1 MAVSR
6 YDNRNSKLN
15 EDDLYLDS
23 FEERN
28 LDFIQHYTTPEFKED
43 NSYNLTELQIVEH
56 VWKQGDKLYNLAAR
70 YYNEPSYWWVICKFN
85 KKPTESHFLIGQTI
99 YIPLN
104 LQKALV
110 QMGM

>member
-15 EDDLYLDS
+15 EDELYLDS

-43 NSYNLTELQIVEH
+43 KSYRIADSRTCVET
-56 VWKQGDKLYNLAAR
+56 GR
-70 YYNEPSYWWVICKFN
+70 
-85 KKPTESHFLIGQTI
+85 
-99 YIPLN
+99 
-104 LQKALV
+104 
-110 QMGM
+110 

>member
-15 EDDLYLDS
+15 EDELYLDS

-43 NSYNLTELQIVEH
+43 NSYNL
-56 VWKQGDKLYNLAAR
+56 KNCR
-70 YYNEPSYWWVICKFN
+70 
-85 KKPTESHFLIGQTI
+85 
-99 YIPLN
+99 
-104 LQKALV
+104 
-110 QMGM
+110 